1 MSVFLFKKK
10 KDVARPWM
18 TYVMLH
24 APPRRENA
32 NWVALALGS
41 PVPCVR
47 RGPLH
52 TPRPCASCRSPSA
65 QACDALLRPMTGA
78 ELPRQVT
85 DSPQC
90 RWGFSLERISSAVP
104 PRPQVTSKVFR
115 QLTKALRFAP
125 CQRCREQ
132 LLCSH
137 LPFYIMTTSQSLQL
151 PKHTKLRHVF
161 TSVSIYFHFRLA
173 PYFSCCLPDEVL
185 VIFTIQLSWQL
196 FDLGEEPWLGR
207 PSSPLPR
214 PVLSV
219 LICLFRTWAVS
230 NSRAGPASYGSFCP
244 HQCLER
250 CRFSKI
256 KPKHCDTVRERGD
269 HYSVC
274 PSVQTN
280 CSVSSLN
287 FALHKATKR
296 TCCRC
301 SLFADSTT
309 ANRLAR

>member
-1 MSVFLFKKK
+1 MD
-10 KDVARPWM
+10 DVCDAACATPKGERELGGARP
-18 TYVMLH
+18 
-24 APPRRENA
+24 
-32 NWVALALGS
+32 
-41 PVPCVR
+41 
-47 RGPLH
+47 
-52 TPRPCASCRSPSA
+52 
-65 QACDALLRPMTGA
+65 
-78 ELPRQVT
+78 
-85 DSPQC
+85 
-90 RWGFSLERISSAVP
+90 RISRSLREARPTSHPAALRVMPKPLSPGLGRASPADDRSRASASGDRLPSVP
-104 PRPQVTSKVFR
+104 LGLLSRAHFQCCTSTPPPSPRLQVTSKVFR

-161 TSVSIYFHFRLA
+161 MSVSIYFHFRLA